1 MKWNTGR
8 KRWIA
13 CVIALLFALLAV
25 GCQNGEGDISDEQD
39 KVLSAISITSPPDK
53 TEYTAGE
60 YFSTAGMRVE
70 AAFIWEETEI
80 TEDVTEEISV
90 SAAPLVSGQTSVEIL
105 YLYGGITKRAEQPV
119 RVDAVR
125 YPQVEV
131 PSSALALASGEAESY
146 WSVAYTSADIRITVA
161 VADGTLFTDGDAF
174 GQMDGISVD
183 MFRTETIQD
192 TLPDGVI
199 RVEVPAVGDA
209 VTRIRKNGAFVRG
222 TEIGISVSSRLIEI
236 GGKTGYEAS
245 VQVPYAALGITRT
258 GTVNDANLT
267 ICPSLTDASSA
278 SEIKTAVYDGYGLDP
293 NRANTFIEVM
303 ADNVFVA
310 NSRYNSGENF
320 GTVLGTSLAAQGP
333 WDFSKDNGSEPSI
346 ALGSTVGESNTA
358 FLYGSSSTRLYAE
371 MSVNISGMLNT
382 GKNGRFGLTIQNKDR
397 EGFYIFVGMANNPAA
412 LRTDVGYGERRGDAD
427 KSNWDGLVK
436 TAAVDPVEFNTQ
448 FTGEEYLSFAVLRDG
463 GRFAFYID
471 DILVYQADNTA
482 VLEDEPAWVGVETV
496 YAIATVKDYELIDG
510 NTDETAWEEQ
520 KERLDALNEWGYID
534 GTELTVR
541 NSWTVSDTGVLE
553 MLDPPE
559 LAKTH
564 SNIYFK
570 HSLAEGDRANV
581 SLQAV
586 RAARDGAN
594 LFGITITNGSVSYLF
609 YVTTGATVPDA
620 AMGGVGMT
628 LAKSKSTTPNVS
640 DASWETQTGVRPAL
654 SSAEVYQNGNWLDF
668 SVFRGENGQ
677 IKIVYDKNKEVS
689 FTESAF
695 ASGELYIGIQ
705 SFSVILRAADYS
717 LIKGAA
723 ELY

>member
-1 MKWNTGR
+1 MKRNSGKIKWV
-8 KRWIA
+8 A
-13 CVIALLFALLAV
+13 CVIALLLALFAT
-25 GCQNGEGDISDEQD
+25 GCQNGAGGISEEPD
-39 KVLSAISITSPPDK
+39 KVLSSISIMSPPDK

-60 YFSTAGMRVE
+60 YFSPAGMRVE
-70 AAFIWEETEI
+70 AVFMREENKI
-80 TEDVTEEISV
+80 TEDVTEEIAV
-90 SAAPLVSGQTSVEIL
+90 SAAPLISGQTSVEIL
-105 YLYGGITKRAEQPV
+105 YLHGNVTKRAEQPV
-119 RVDAVR
+119 RVEAAR
-125 YPQVEV
+125 YPQAEV
-131 PSSALALASGEAESY
+131 PSSALVVAAGEAESY
-146 WSVAYTSADIRITVA
+146 WSVAYTSTDIRITVA
-161 VADGTLFTDGDAF
+161 VADGTLFTDGDAP
-174 GQMDGISVD
+174 GQVDGISVD

-199 RVEVPAVGDA
+199 RVEVSAVGDA
-209 VTRIRKNGAFVRG
+209 VTHIRKNGAFIRD
-222 TEIGISVSSRLIEI
+222 TESGISTSSRLIEI
-236 GGKTGYEAS
+236 GNKTGYEAS
-245 VQVPYAALGITRT
+245 VWVPYAALDITRT

-278 SEIKTAVYDGYGLDP
+278 SEAKTAICDGYGLDP
-293 NRANTFIEVM
+293 NRANTFIEVK
-303 ADNVFVA
+303 ADNVFAV

-320 GTVLGTSLAAQGP
+320 GTVLNTSLTAQGP

-346 ALGSTVGESNTA
+346 TLGSTVGESNTA

-397 EGFYIFVGMANNPAA
+397 EGFYIFVGMANNPVA
-412 LRTDVGYGERRGDAD
+412 LRTDVGYGERRGNVD

-436 TAAVDPVEFNTQ
+436 TAAVDPVASNTQ
-448 FTGEEYLSFAVLRDG
+448 FTGAEYLSFAVLRDG

-471 DILVYQADNTA
+471 DVLVYQADNTA
-482 VLEDEPAWVGVETV
+482 ILEDEPAWVGVETV
-496 YAIATVKDYELIDG
+496 FAIASVKDFELVDG
-510 NTDETAWEEQ
+510 YADKTAWDAQ
-520 KERLDALNEWGYID
+520 KERLDALNAWGYID

-570 HSLAEGDRANV
+570 HNLAEGDCAKV

-594 LFGITITNGSVSYLF
+594 LFGITITNGSTSYLF
-609 YVTTGATVPDA
+609 YVTTGATVPNA
-620 AMGGVGMT
+620 VMNGVGMT
-628 LAKSKSTTPNVS
+628 LAKSKSTAPNVS
-640 DASWETQTGVRPAL
+640 DASWITQPGAHPAL
-654 SSAEVYQNGNWLDF
+654 SSADVYQNGNWLDF

-677 IKIVYDKNKEVS
+677 MKIVYDTNKEVT

-705 SFSVILRAADYS
+705 SFSVILNAANYS
-717 LIKGAA
+717 LIKGVA
-723 ELY
+723 

>member
-1 MKWNTGR
+1 
-8 KRWIA
+8 
-13 CVIALLFALLAV
+13 
-25 GCQNGEGDISDEQD
+25 
-39 KVLSAISITSPPDK
+39 
-53 TEYTAGE
+53 
-60 YFSTAGMRVE
+60 
-70 AAFIWEETEI
+70 
-80 TEDVTEEISV
+80 
-90 SAAPLVSGQTSVEIL
+90 
-105 YLYGGITKRAEQPV
+105 
-119 RVDAVR
+119 
-125 YPQVEV
+125 
-131 PSSALALASGEAESY
+131 
-146 WSVAYTSADIRITVA
+146 
-161 VADGTLFTDGDAF
+161 
-174 GQMDGISVD
+174 
-183 MFRTETIQD
+183 
-192 TLPDGVI
+192 
-199 RVEVPAVGDA
+199 
-209 VTRIRKNGAFVRG
+209 
-222 TEIGISVSSRLIEI
+222 
-236 GGKTGYEAS
+236 
-245 VQVPYAALGITRT
+245 
-258 GTVNDANLT
+258 
-267 ICPSLTDASSA
+267 
-278 SEIKTAVYDGYGLDP
+278 
-293 NRANTFIEVM
+293 
-303 ADNVFVA
+303 
-310 NSRYNSGENF
+310 
-320 GTVLGTSLAAQGP
+320 
-333 WDFSKDNGSEPSI
+333 
-346 ALGSTVGESNTA
+346 
-358 FLYGSSSTRLYAE
+358 
-371 MSVNISGMLNT
+371 
-382 GKNGRFGLTIQNKDR
+382 
-397 EGFYIFVGMANNPAA
+397 MANNPAA

-581 SLQAV
+581 SLQAI

>member
-1 MKWNTGR
+1 MKRNTGR

-209 VTRIRKNGAFVRG
+209 VTRIRKNGAFVRD

-258 GTVNDANLT
+258 GTINDANLT
-267 ICPSLTDASSA
+267 ICPSLTDASC
-278 SEIKTAVYDGYGLDP
+278 
-293 NRANTFIEVM
+293 
-303 ADNVFVA
+303 
-310 NSRYNSGENF
+310 GENF

-382 GKNGRFGLTIQNKDR
+382 GKNGRFGLTIQNKAR

>member
-1 MKWNTGR
+1 MKRNTGR
-8 KRWIA
+8 KRWMA
-13 CVIALLFALLAV
+13 CVIALLFALFAV
-25 GCQNGEGDISDEQD
+25 GCQNGEGDISDEPD
-39 KVLSAISITSPPDK
+39 KVLSAISITSPPEK

-131 PSSALALASGEAESY
+131 PSSALVVALGETESY
-146 WSVAYTSADIRITVA
+146 WSVAYTSADIRITVD
-161 VADGTLFTDGDAF
+161 VADGTLFTDGNAF
-174 GQMDGISVD
+174 VQMDGISVD
-183 MFRTETIQD
+183 MFRTESIQD

-209 VTRIRKNGAFVRG
+209 VILIRKNGTFVRD

-236 GGKTGYEAS
+236 GSKTGYEAS
-245 VQVPYAALGITRT
+245 VRVPYAALGITRT

-320 GTVLGTSLAAQGP
+320 GTVLGTSLTAQGP

-371 MSVNISGMLNT
+371 MFVNISGMLNT

-436 TAAVDPVEFNTQ
+436 KAAVDPVAFNTQ

-471 DILVYQADNTA
+471 DVLVHQADNTA

-496 YAIATVKDYELIDG
+496 YAIATVKNYELIDG
-510 NTDETAWEEQ
+510 NTDVTAWEKQ

-534 GTELTVR
+534 DTELTVR

-570 HSLAEGDRANV
+570 HSLAEGDCANV

-628 LAKSKSTTPNVS
+628 LAKSKSGTPNVS
-640 DASWETQTGVRPAL
+640 DASWKTQTGVRPAL

-695 ASGELYIGIQ
+695 ATGELYIGIQ
-705 SFSVILRAADYS
+705 SFSVILRATDYS
-717 LIKGAA
+717 LIKGIAG
-723 ELY
+723 LY